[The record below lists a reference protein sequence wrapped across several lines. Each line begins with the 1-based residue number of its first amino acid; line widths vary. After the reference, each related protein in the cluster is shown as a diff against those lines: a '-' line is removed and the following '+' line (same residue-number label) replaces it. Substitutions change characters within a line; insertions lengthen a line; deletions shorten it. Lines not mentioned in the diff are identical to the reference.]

1 MTQERNTQNLSK
13 STVVVKDYLDHL
25 LQEVSWG
32 EGLVDVETDRAEVV
46 SEVDLTPATDTVDVV
61 SQDEVHAEDE
71 LATVKPELAPETVVE
86 EDEDQAQA
94 FDCLLFSVSGLRLAV
109 PLTELGTVLS
119 VSDYPLTR
127 LVGKPSWF
135 LGVFHYQQQT
145 YKVIDTAQ
153 CIMPERYE
161 HNTSQAIHY
170 LLVIENSTWVLAVDN
185 VHESITLSPHEI
197 RWRKHKGK
205 RPWLAGTVIAKM
217 CALLNI
223 KALAL
228 QLNSQI
234 YSSP

>member
-1 MTQERNTQNLSK
+1 MTQESSTQNLSK
-13 STVVVKDYLDHL
+13 STIVVKDYLDHL

-32 EGLVDVETDRAEVV
+32 EGLVDIETEPEVV
-46 SEVDLTPATDTVDVV
+46 SEAKIDPATDTVDVL
-61 SQDEVHAEDE
+61 SQDEVQIEDE
-71 LATVKPELAPETVVE
+71 VQTVEPELAPKTVVQE
-86 EDEDQAQA
+86 CETQAL
-94 FDCLLFSVSGLRLAV
+94 DCLLFSVGGLRLAV

-119 VSDYPLTR
+119 VNDYPLTT

-145 YKVIDTAQ
+145 YNVIDTAQ
-153 CIMPERYE
+153 CIMPERYKI
-161 HNTSQAIHY
+161 NINQAIHY
-170 LLVIENSTWVLAVDN
+170 LLVIDNSTWVLAVDN
-185 VHESITLSPHEI
+185 VHESITLSPREI
-197 RWRKHKGK
+197 RWRKHKGN